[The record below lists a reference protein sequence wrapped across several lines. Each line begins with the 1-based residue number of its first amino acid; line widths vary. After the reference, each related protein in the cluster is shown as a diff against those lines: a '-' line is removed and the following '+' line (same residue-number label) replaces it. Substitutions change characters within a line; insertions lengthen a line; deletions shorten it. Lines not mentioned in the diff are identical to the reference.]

1 MTTSENGS
9 QNDGSVRGQDDRRAR
24 GLEMMSRVYGF
35 DVAEATGDFMVT
47 TVDHL
52 FADIWTRP
60 GLSFRDRR
68 LLLIGLLAGQHLN
81 DVLDLQMPAALANE
95 EITPEELRE
104 IVLFLTHYTGW
115 PQGARLNGQA
125 ETHIARYR
133 KAARKGDSPG

>member
-1 MTTSENGS
+1 MTAHEV
-9 QNDGSVRGQDDRRAR
+9 DGSPNGQDERRAR

-35 DVAEATGDFMVT
+35 DVDEARGDFMET

-52 FADIWTRP
+52 FGDIWSRP

-81 DVLDLQMPAALANE
+81 DVLDLQMPAALANA
-95 EITPEELRE
+95 EITPDELRE

-125 ETHIARYR
+125 ETHIARYQ
-133 KAARKGDSPG
+133 KAARKGGSPG